1 MTVGSIFEGFRLGAP
16 NLVGS
21 IRNLVAIIL
30 ALFSIYSAF
39 FGVFSDMLQRGFH
52 LALVVLLIFSASM
65 VDWRQSDWK
74 KLFVDSALMFVGF
87 GVLIYH
93 VVFFDAVASRW
104 GELTDL
110 ELWLGILCI
119 VTLLEATRRSIGWP
133 IVILALVFLS
143 VQW

>member
-65 VDWRQSDWK
+65 VDCRQSDWK
-74 KLFVDSALMFVGF
+74 KLVVDITLMCVGSVLGLKCKEQSSVATMSTTALG
-87 GVLIYH
+87 
-93 VVFFDAVASRW
+93 S
-104 GELTDL
+104 
-110 ELWLGILCI
+110 
-119 VTLLEATRRSIGWP
+119 
-133 IVILALVFLS
+133 
-143 VQW
+143 